1 MNMVILNYG
10 LLFAMPMD
18 QANLYYC
25 QTQLMIAHCGEHF
38 KITETNATGKYR
50 RKETAKMNVYAG
62 MLNVI
67 YKIKQMER
75 VETRK
80 KCEEN

>member
-1 MNMVILNYG
+1 MNVYAGML
-10 LLFAMPMD
+10 
-18 QANLYYC
+18 
-25 QTQLMIAHCGEHF
+25 
-38 KITETNATGKYR
+38 
-50 RKETAKMNVYAG
+50 NVYAG

-67 YKIKQMER
+67 YKIKKMER